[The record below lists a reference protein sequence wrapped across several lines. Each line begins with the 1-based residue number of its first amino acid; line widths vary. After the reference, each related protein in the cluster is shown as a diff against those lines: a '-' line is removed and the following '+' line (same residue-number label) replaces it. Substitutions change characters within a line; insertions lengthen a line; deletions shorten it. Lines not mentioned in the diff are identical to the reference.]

1 MFGRRTIDTE
11 ALQSEVQAKQA
22 QLLERLEALEH
33 GKNQKRGGRFWFGV
47 VVGGA
52 LGAGALYLLDPEKG
66 ESRRQG
72 LMGAASALSGGGD
85 DSAERD
91 QAVNGRV
98 EGALFSDASIPK
110 NQININ
116 TVDGVVYIRGTVGT
130 QEQIAE
136 IERRVKGIEGVE
148 AVINLLRL
156 PTPAK

>member
-1 MFGRRTIDTE
+1 MGRKQAIDPE
-11 ALQSEVQAKQA
+11 VVQGQLQSRQQ
-22 QLLERLEALEH
+22 QLLEQVDALNANV
-33 GKNQKRGGRFWFGV
+33 GKKRGGRFWFGV
-47 VVGGA
+47 VVGSA
-52 LGAGALYLLDPEKG
+52 IGAGALYLLDPEKG